1 MIEILK
7 EKLEKLSIDFE
18 KDSDIISL
26 KALCLVKETE
36 KTKLAIE
43 EILKRLEKKYP
54 FNEEILDLLSN
65 EKSFSL
71 EEVIERLEK
80 RYPDDIEVT
89 TIKALYNLPN
99 SEEKENAIK
108 ECLRRMIKSGKLDKG
123 ILSYLEMNKMPRH
136 FVINFFENV
145 CLEQEKKR
153 REMGIITPEEQK
165 FNVDAFKD
173 SPAGKAIMA
182 FEKSLTEKL
191 SRLVEEENEKYDEKE
206 LV

>member
-1 MIEILK
+1 MTEILK

-18 KDSDIISL
+18 KASDIISL

-54 FNEEILDLLSN
+54 SNEEILDLLSN

-71 EEVIERLEK
+71 KEVRERLEK

-99 SEEKENAIK
+99 SQDAIK
-108 ECLRRMIKSGKLDKG
+108 ECLRRIVKSGKLDKG
-123 ILSYLEMNKMPRH
+123 ILSYLGMNKMPRH

-153 REMGIITPEEQK
+153 REMGIITLEEQK
-165 FNVDAFKD
+165 FNVEAFKD
-173 SPAGKAIMA
+173 SPAGKAITTCRRR
-182 FEKSLTEKL
+182 K
-191 SRLVEEENEKYDEKE
+191 
-206 LV
+206 

>member
-1 MIEILK
+1 MTEILK

-18 KDSDIISL
+18 KESDIISL
-26 KALCLVKETE
+26 KALCLVKESE

-54 FNEEILDLLSN
+54 SNEEILDLLSN

-99 SEEKENAIK
+99 SQEKENAIK
-108 ECLRRMIKSGKLDKG
+108 ECLRRMVKSGKLDKG
-123 ILSYLEMNKMPRH
+123 ILSYLGMNKMPRH

-165 FNVDAFKD
+165 FNVEAFKD

>member
-1 MIEILK
+1 MTEILK

-18 KDSDIISL
+18 KASDIISL

-54 FNEEILDLLSN
+54 SNEEILDLLSN

-71 EEVIERLEK
+71 EEVRERLEK

-99 SEEKENAIK
+99 SQDAIK
-108 ECLRRMIKSGKLDKG
+108 ECLRRMVKSGKLDKG
-123 ILSYLEMNKMPRH
+123 ILSYLGMNKMPRH

-165 FNVDAFKD
+165 FNVEAFKD